1 MAVDARELKEYILEN
16 NYVEQILDAIHCH
29 HIKFHGDY
37 WTCGNPDGDNTGA
50 IVIYN
55 TENLS
60 CTNYTRRM
68 VETDRATDII
78 DLVCFCEKLSF
89 PEGLKFICQEIGI
102 SYYHDFESD
111 IPESLKILKLVNE
124 MSTEQTDEKEVPL
137 KPIPTEILD
146 YYKPY
151 VNDLFYE
158 DGISY
163 STQKEF
169 QIGYDTETNR
179 ITIPIYSEIG
189 DLVGVK
195 GRLFQKEVDESECK
209 YLYLEKCAKSKILF
223 GLNKTLPYI
232 KRLGVVYV
240 VESEKGVMQLWS
252 YGYKNA
258 VSTGGKNISRHQL
271 DMLIRLGVK
280 IVFCFD
286 KDVVLEDV
294 IRISDRLPDGIPAY
308 YMFDKDN
315 QLTGEKESPSD
326 NKDRWEYLL
335 ENNVYPLTDR
345 M

>member
-1 MAVDARELKEYILEN
+1 M
-16 NYVEQILDAIHCH
+16 
-29 HIKFHGDY
+29 
-37 WTCGNPDGDNTGA
+37 
-50 IVIYN
+50 
-55 TENLS
+55 
-60 CTNYTRRM
+60 
-68 VETDRATDII
+68 
-78 DLVCFCEKLSF
+78 
-89 PEGLKFICQEIGI
+89 
-102 SYYHDFESD
+102 
-111 IPESLKILKLVNE
+111 
-124 MSTEQTDEKEVPL
+124 
-137 KPIPTEILD
+137 
-146 YYKPY
+146 
-151 VNDLFYE
+151 
-158 DGISY
+158 
-163 STQKEF
+163 
-169 QIGYDTETNR
+169 
-179 ITIPIYSEIG
+179 
-189 DLVGVK
+189 
-195 GRLFQKEVDESECK
+195 
-209 YLYLEKCAKSKILF
+209 YLEKCAKSKILF

-286 KDVVLEDV
+286 KDVVLDD
-294 IRISDRLPDGIPAY
+294 ILRISDRLPDGIPAY